1 MKYDEQ
7 ILLKGAATL
16 EARARQIVVWTAVKY
31 TVIAFGAVAGAG
43 AFIRATTASKD
54 LPAEIMGGIA
64 AAIALV
70 IGIVIGLDRAFEL
83 RLRAQQLIALVQIE
97 QNTRKSS
104 LPS

>member
-7 ILLKGAATL
+7 ILLKGAVAL
-16 EARARQIVVWTAVKY
+16 EAKARQIVVWTAVKY
-31 TVIAFGAVAGAG
+31 TVITFGAVAGTG

-54 LPAEIMGGIA
+54 LPAEIVGGIA